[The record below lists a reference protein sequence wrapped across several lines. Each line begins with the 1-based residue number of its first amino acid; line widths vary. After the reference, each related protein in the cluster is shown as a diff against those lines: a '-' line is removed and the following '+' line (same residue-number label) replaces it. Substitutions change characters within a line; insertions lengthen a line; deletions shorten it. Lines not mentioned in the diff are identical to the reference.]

1 MIVHPITKTL
11 TRVTVS
17 QGSNPYARTM
27 KRTLIVFLMAT
38 LTTASAANTLF
49 EFNAQTNWFVRND
62 AVMGGISSSQFS
74 ISDGTLK
81 FSGRIRLENDGG
93 FAGIRSYP
101 KPSNLSA
108 FKGIT
113 LRVRGDGK
121 RYALQLL
128 TSSARRVTYRAIFA
142 TTAGKWREVRV
153 PFTAFRPTRSG
164 NLLRGPALDTS
175 TIERFGLR
183 VGNGRAEKFRCEVDW
198 IRAY

>member
-1 MIVHPITKTL
+1 
-11 TRVTVS
+11 
-17 QGSNPYARTM
+17 M
-27 KRTLIVFLMAT
+27 KQILIVFLMAT
-38 LTTASAANTLF
+38 LTTANAANALF
-49 EFNAQTNWFVRND
+49 EFDIQSDWFVRND

-81 FSGRIRLENDGG
+81 FSGRIRLENNGG

-101 KPSNLSA
+101 KPSNLNA

-121 RYALQLL
+121 RYAVQLL
-128 TSSARRVTYRAIFA
+128 TSSANRVTYRAVFA